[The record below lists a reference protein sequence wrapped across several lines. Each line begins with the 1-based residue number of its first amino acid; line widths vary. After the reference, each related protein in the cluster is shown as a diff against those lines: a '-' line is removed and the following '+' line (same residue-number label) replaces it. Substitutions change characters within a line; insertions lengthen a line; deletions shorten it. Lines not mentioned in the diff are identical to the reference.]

1 MPGGCGHPKEARNP
15 EPPALA
21 VAAKQKE
28 EVIQM
33 STEKRTT

>member
-1 MPGGCGHPKEARNP
+1 MPEGRGHPKEARNP

-28 EVIQM
+28 EVIRM
-33 STEKRTT
+33 SMETQTV